1 VSTRIPT
8 SPRLARAAADWAG
21 WRAHLPELADLAS
34 RELGV
39 VVTDRRSSW
48 VRRLSS
54 SRGDLFVKTYDYST
68 WADRLRDFGR
78 RTGPWAR
85 PRAVREF
92 DALDWLGRRGFA
104 GPQPLAAAVWR
115 RCGFVARACLVTSAF
130 GDGTASTLL
139 PDLDADDRLRLAAAI
154 VTFVRNV
161 HALGFRDRNLDLR
174 NLLVARSAAGW
185 SIAKIDSP
193 RHVLRPPGRTDDALA
208 RADWARLLPQLRE
221 LGIDPHAAGA

>member
-1 VSTRIPT
+1 L
-8 SPRLARAAADWAG
+8 PRLARAAADWAT
-21 WRAHLPELADLAS
+21 WRADLPELVDLAG

-39 VVTDRRSSW
+39 VVTDHRSSW
-48 VRRLSS
+48 VRRLPSP
-54 SRGDLFVKTYDYST
+54 RGDLFVKTYDYPT
-68 WADRLRDFGR
+68 WVDRLRDFGR
-78 RTGPWAR
+78 RTGPWAT

-92 DALDWLGRRGFA
+92 DAIDWLGQRGFP
-104 GPQPLAAAVWR
+104 GPRPLAAAVWR
-115 RCGFVARACLVTSAF
+115 RCGFVARACLVTSSF
-130 GDGTASTLL
+130 GEGTAEALL
-139 PDLDADDRLRLAAAI
+139 PNLVAEDRRGLAAAI

-193 RHVLRPPGRTDDALA
+193 RHVLRPPGKADDALA